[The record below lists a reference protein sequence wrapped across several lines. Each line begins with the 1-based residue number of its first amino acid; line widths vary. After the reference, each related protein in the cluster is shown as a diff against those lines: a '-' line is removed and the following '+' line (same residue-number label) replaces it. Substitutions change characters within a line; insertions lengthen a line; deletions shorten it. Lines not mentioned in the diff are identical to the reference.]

1 MTEPA
6 ADRERRPIDDPAE
19 LFRAQFEFET
29 VLGDH
34 FRAANEHKGFGTRV
48 FGGQVAG
55 QALTAATRTVD
66 VDHHPHSLH
75 AYFLRP
81 GRPGVP
87 IDYDVERTRDGR
99 SFTTRRV
106 LAHQGSENIFEMS
119 CSFNRVADGIDY
131 QMPIADDVPSADDAP
146 TQLDFIPEPERS
158 RIPFELRELG
168 PSEPDERGW
177 YPSSRRAWMRVRGE
191 LPDDPLLHACMLTY
205 LSDMGAV
212 MGAMA
217 PSADYPRE
225 RTMAASLDHALWFH
239 RPMRADR
246 WFLYDFQT
254 VSNHGGRGLCRGT
267 MHTADGTLG
276 VSMAQ
281 EALLRVVPE

>member
-1 MTEPA
+1 M
-6 ADRERRPIDDPAE
+6 ADRVQSF
-19 LFRAQFEFET
+19 LAQFEFENE
-29 VLGDH
+29 LGDH
-34 FRAANEHKGFGTRV
+34 FRAANPDRGFGTRV

-66 VDHHPHSLH
+66 ADHHPHSLH

-81 GRPGVP
+81 GRPGIP

-106 LAHQGSENIFEMS
+106 LAHQGDENIFEMS
-119 CSFNRVADGIDY
+119 CSFARHEDGFDY
-131 QMPIADDVPSADDAP
+131 QLPLADDVPAPDDSP
-146 TQLDFIPEPERS
+146 DGMGFIPETERS
-158 RIPFELRELG
+158 RIPFEMRELG
-168 PSEPDERGW
+168 PSQPDGHGW

-217 PSADYPRE
+217 PSGDYPRD
-225 RTMAASLDHALWFH
+225 RTMAASLDHAIWFH
-239 RPMRADR
+239 RPMRADQ
-246 WFLYDFQT
+246 WFLYDLHA
-254 VSNHGGRGLCRGT
+254 VSNHGSRGLVRGT
-267 MHTADGTLG
+267 LHAADGTLG
-276 VSMAQ
+276 VSITQ
-281 EALLRVVPE
+281 EALLRVVPPA

>member
-1 MTEPA
+1 MADPA
-6 ADRERRPIDDPAE
+6 AS
-19 LFRAQFEFET
+19 LLAQFEFET

-34 FRAANEHKGFGTRV
+34 FRAANPDRGFGARV

-66 VDHHPHSLH
+66 VDHQPHSMH

-81 GRPGVP
+81 GKPGTP

-106 LAHQGSENIFEMS
+106 LAHQGPENIFELS
-119 CSFNRVADGIDY
+119 CSFNRREEGFDY
-131 QMPIADDVPSADDAP
+131 QKPIAADIPSADDAP
-146 TQLDFIPEPERS
+146 SMMDFIPDAERH
-158 RIPFELRELG
+158 RIPFEMRELG
-168 PSEPDERGW
+168 ASEVDERGF
-177 YPSSRRAWMRVRGE
+177 YPSSRRAWMRVKGT

-217 PSADYPRE
+217 PSGNYPHD
-225 RTMAASLDHALWFH
+225 RTMAASLDHAVWFH
-239 RPMRADR
+239 RPMRADE
-246 WFLYDFQT
+246 WFLYDLQT

-267 MHTADGTLG
+267 MHAADGTLG
-276 VSMAQ
+276 VSIAQ
-281 EALLRVVPE
+281 EALLRVIDA